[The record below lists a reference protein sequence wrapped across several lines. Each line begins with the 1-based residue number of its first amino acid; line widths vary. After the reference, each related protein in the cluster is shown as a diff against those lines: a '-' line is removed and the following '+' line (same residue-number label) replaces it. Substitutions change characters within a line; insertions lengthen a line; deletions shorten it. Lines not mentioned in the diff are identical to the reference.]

1 MTLGFFDAQ
10 AGTARSAGGRDALS
24 LLDWALLLGIATLSL
39 QSVTFGMTQAGHLW
53 GVPMCAYLL
62 FRRRLRIST
71 LEVGVFLVFLAVA
84 LINTGLLDVDRI
96 KQGQQAFKFA
106 LVYPAFYL
114 IGRFYGEYYSDR
126 RLPFGWLFVAGFILL
141 QWLVQYL
148 AVPVIHKPLL
158 FQEGALHGTFRERN
172 WFAVM
177 VFFLVYVLMLRSPS
191 CVRAAS
197 GLLFTCV
204 ALAFLSGSKSV
215 LVVAAIA
222 LLFAFRGQLTLKAI
236 GVIGGAMVFY
246 QLFGWQ
252 LSGEMLRV
260 RLEDERGLA
269 WLLSMDLLRRDW
281 LGYGLGFVEA
291 HFGGWWIT
299 VQGLGYGVSSVF
311 SAPLDLSLIAG
322 PFGLLFWLVFF
333 FGIGLGLRTS
343 ILLAPI
349 TAWSLI
355 NPLHQSEIVYLM
367 LGYLVAWAQPRAVAR
382 TTATH
387 NDGLPRPD
395 SDAVSAGVRA

>member
-1 MTLGFFDAQ
+1 MTAGFFGTQ
-10 AGTARSAGGRDALS
+10 AVTAHWTGGRSPLS
-24 LLDWALLLGIATLSL
+24 RLDWALLLGITTLSF
-39 QSVTFGMTQAGHLW
+39 QSVTFGMAQAGHLW
-53 GVPMCAYLL
+53 GFAMCAYLL
-62 FRRRLRIST
+62 FRRRLHIST
-71 LEVGVFLVFLAVA
+71 LEVGVFAVFLAVA
-84 LINTGLLDVDRI
+84 LINTGLLDIDRI
-96 KQGQQAFKFA
+96 KQAQQAIKFA
-106 LVYPAFYL
+106 LIYPAFYL

-141 QWLVQYL
+141 QWLVQHL
-148 AVPVIHKPLL
+148 AVPVIYKPLL

-177 VFFLVYVLMLRSPS
+177 VFFLAYMLMLRSPS
-191 CVRAAS
+191 CVRPAS
-197 GLLFTCV
+197 GLLLICV
-204 ALAFLSGSKSV
+204 VLAFLSGSKSV
-215 LVVAAIA
+215 LVAAAIA
-222 LLFAFRGQLTLKAI
+222 LLFAFRGQLTLKVI
-236 GVIGGAMVFY
+236 GVIGGALVFY
-246 QLFGWQ
+246 HLFGWQ

-291 HFGGWWIT
+291 HFGGWWVT
-299 VQGLGYGVSSVF
+299 VKGLGYGVSSVF

-382 TTATH
+382 RVAAQ
-387 NDGLPRPD
+387 NDSLPRPD
-395 SDAVSAGVRA
+395 SAAGVRA